1 MAGFDIAAARKA
13 GYSDTEIADFLGQ
26 QSKFDVAGARQAGYS
41 DADVISHL
49 AGTPAPKAAPQPA
62 QRPAAI
68 TAGDV
73 GNALLHAPGQIASNF
88 AADYTSR
95 EKGARNALVDDI
107 GSIGKPSKSVMPVG
121 VKTAMDAVNWLSSPF
136 MAAGDQIVG
145 RPVEIAT
152 GGKLPHQAVTDVV
165 SVLTPLGEG
174 VAAERA
180 LAKAADA
187 AGMSITA
194 YQKMLAARTATQN
207 ALAATAKAQQAAA
220 KPPGP
225 IARAA
230 APFKARASDAA
241 AQQQAGDVLSRRA
254 SDVEA
259 VKGNLAKGADVT
271 VPGSVPTTGQQ
282 TGDMG
287 LLSLEREQA
296 TKNPVPFRER
306 AGEQNAARVDALKGV
321 QSGGDVTQVAGHFR
335 AMLDDL
341 DHQTDA
347 DVTSAQ
353 AGAQQLVDNTTAAH
367 DATVGSATAEGQAK
381 TTAMGGAQTPDA
393 YGETLRSG
401 LVSANNAAKG
411 RVSALYQAVDPEGNL
426 TANVGPTRDAAK
438 AIAGEMRPTTAPM
451 SGPEAHVFEVAQ
463 AMPATAPARD
473 LMDLGQQ
480 VSALKIAEQRSAG
493 DTPTYR
499 RLSMLHDAIKS
510 NLANAVSDKAAAD
523 DVAVKAGTMAPEQAL
538 SARIQAQVNGWK
550 QDRVAARSNDG
561 GADLANSASGTPRV
575 PGPVGTAGEAGGGL
589 GGAAGNPGVSSAPTF
604 DEAAAGRLNAANAAH
619 AERKGTFGVDP
630 VRSVLATNGVK
641 GDFRL
646 PDGQVPGKFFHPGP
660 AGFEHV
666 QSALKASPDALP
678 VLQDYAAMSLKRAA
692 MRDDGTIDPAKFQ
705 RWTAAHQD
713 ALRALPA
720 DTQTRFADAAQA
732 GQAVSDAVGARTA
745 AIKAA
750 QSQAASD
757 VATAV
762 AARKAAMTAAQRA
775 PTGRVGVLSEPQDI
789 TRTIGTILGGKT
801 AVADMKAL
809 ANEARSNPDAVA
821 GLRQAVA
828 DHISS
833 NYLGNTEV
841 AASGQSGIKADAF
854 QTFLRKNGDALS
866 AVFSPEEMGSM
877 RSIAADIQRSKRS
890 ENAVKLPGGSNTTQ
904 DTLALAKSAPSRVSR
919 SLLDI
924 FGAILGH
931 GAGAVFGPMGSTLGG
946 LGGAAAV
953 DYLQGLRAAGIRR
966 VDDLVTRAML
976 DPELART
983 LLERVPET
991 PAAKATF
998 KAKASDVFRAL
1009 GAAGATSAVSATSQ
1023 ADRGRPYGPATEAA
1037 LR

>member
-49 AGTPAPKAAPQPA
+49 AGAPAPKAAPQPA
-62 QRPAAI
+62 QKPAAI

-88 AADYTSR
+88 VADYTSR

-225 IARAA
+225 IARAV
-230 APFKARASDAA
+230 APFKARASEAA
-241 AQQQAGDVLSRRA
+241 AQQQAGDVLSSRA

-347 DVTSAQ
+347 DVTKAQ
-353 AGAQQLVDNTTAAH
+353 AGAQQLVDTTTAAH

-401 LVSANNAAKG
+401 LGGANDAAKA
-411 RVSALYQAVDPEGNL
+411 RVSALYQAVDPEG
-426 TANVGPTRDAAK
+426 TATIAVAPIKAAVANVM
-438 AIAGEMRPTTAPM
+438 GEMRPTTLPM
-451 SGPEAHVFEVAQ
+451 SGAEAHVFQ
-463 AMPATAPARD
+463 AATGMSDVTPFKDVLD
-473 LMDLGQQ
+473 LSQQ
-480 VSALKIAEQRSAG
+480 VGAVRLAELKATQGVE
-493 DTPTYR
+493 TPTTR
-499 RLSMLHDAIKS
+499 RLAMLQHAIKD
-510 NLANAVSDKAAAD
+510 NLANAVEAKAAAD
-523 DVAVKAGTMAPEQAL
+523 DAAVKAGTMPAEQAL
-538 SARIQAQVNGWK
+538 
-550 QDRVAARSNDG
+550 AARLRAETNDFLTRRQS
-561 GADLANSASGTPRV
+561 GAGAGARTGTG
-575 PGPVGTAGEAGGGL
+575 GPVSAGSRPVPRALGDQGSPDGGL
-589 GGAAGNPGVSSAPTF
+589 GVPAGDQGLPGAGSF
-604 DEAAAGRLNAANAAH
+604 DQDAAGRLTAANAAH

-720 DTQTRFADAAQA
+720 DTQARFADAAQA

-775 PTGRVGVLSEPQDI
+775 PTGRVGVLSEP
-789 TRTIGTILGGKT
+789 RTSRGPSGPF
-801 AVADMKAL
+801 
-809 ANEARSNPDAVA
+809 S
-821 GLRQAVA
+821 
-828 DHISS
+828 
-833 NYLGNTEV
+833 
-841 AASGQSGIKADAF
+841 AAK
-854 QTFLRKNGDALS
+854 
-866 AVFSPEEMGSM
+866 P
-877 RSIAADIQRSKRS
+877 
-890 ENAVKLPGGSNTTQ
+890 
-904 DTLALAKSAPSRVSR
+904 PSR
-919 SLLDI
+919 
-924 FGAILGH
+924 
-931 GAGAVFGPMGSTLGG
+931 T
-946 LGGAAAV
+946 
-953 DYLQGLRAAGIRR
+953 
-966 VDDLVTRAML
+966 
-976 DPELART
+976 
-983 LLERVPET
+983 
-991 PAAKATF
+991 
-998 KAKASDVFRAL
+998 
-1009 GAAGATSAVSATSQ
+1009 
-1023 ADRGRPYGPATEAA
+1023 
-1037 LR
+1037 